1 MYKATS
7 ALFLGTTVIF
17 CGLWLSKNT
26 NPGAAPA
33 SAGTDD
39 SSALRLR
46 SELALAKSEAE
57 KLRKERDA
65 WVISKSRKDGT
76 VIRGLEKSV
85 VDESF
90 YVGNSPAH
98 ERLQSLIESMRKT
111 EMEQEKESL
120 DQDLTRLYGKLNL
133 TGEEKD
139 RLDALILERRLLRQA
154 ARMKGEYDN
163 LEADL
168 ATADKDIETMLGSRY
183 AVLQDFRDKHEAYG
197 RLDNFNETLGEKQLS
212 PLSEDKVES
221 LAALITET
229 LKTPYSI
236 DIQAKGG
243 WRNLSEAERQIIIDE
258 RQAKTTKITQNSGL
272 SAEQQELLKDHLRWR
287 GGR

>member
-17 CGLWLSKNT
+17 CGLWLSKNQ
-26 NPGAAPA
+26 NPAAAPA
-33 SAGTDD
+33 STGAGD
-39 SSALRLR
+39 SSALRLK
-46 SELALAKSEAE
+46 SELALTKAELE

-65 WVISKSRKDGT
+65 GVMSKSRPVGSR
-76 VIRGLEKSV
+76 IPALEKNAVS
-85 VDESF
+85 DEF

-111 EMEQEKESL
+111 KLEQEKESL

-154 ARMKGEYDN
+154 AHMKGEFDS

-197 RLDNFNETLGEKQLS
+197 RIDNFNATLNEKQLP
-212 PLSEDKVES
+212 PLSEDKVEA
-221 LAALITET
+221 LASLITET
-229 LKTPYSI
+229 LKTPFSI

-243 WRNLSEAERQIIIDE
+243 WQKLSEAERQIIIDE
-258 RQAKTTKITQNSGL
+258 RKAKTTQITQSSGL
-272 SAEQQELLKDHLRWR
+272 SVAQQELLKDHLRWR